1 MPAEVTYF
9 TCCLLCGWGF

>member
-9 TCCLLCGWGF
+9 ICCLPCGWGF